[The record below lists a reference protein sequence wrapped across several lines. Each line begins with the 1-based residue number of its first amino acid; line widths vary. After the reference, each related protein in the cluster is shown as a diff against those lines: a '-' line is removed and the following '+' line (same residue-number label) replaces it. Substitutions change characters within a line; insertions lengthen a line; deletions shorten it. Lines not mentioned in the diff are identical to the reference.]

1 MKSIATDQIWK
12 HIEVISIEKAW
23 KLKNEN
29 TSWQGIDHK
38 VGNAIYKTKILVF
51 SYLFVSL
58 ESQNYITVC
67 PLQVTVMGITY
78 AEVDPKCRYL
88 YK

>member
-1 MKSIATDQIWK
+1 MDQIWQ

-67 PLQVTVMGITY
+67 PLQVTTDQTIRWSTSPG
-78 AEVDPKCRYL
+78 ELFP
-88 YK
+88 